1 MWLRLPLWW
10 WHATRDVTLEAA
22 AVIFAP
28 VDVLDEARSTATA
41 KAVMGRVRLRFTAPH
56 ACLTPANALRPPR
69 AQHLSEMSAA
79 ARPRWT
85 CDGEPNSLELLQAVD
100 PLTVAN
106 YGRRGGL
113 YSEDRQGH
121 RDAADAGG

>member
-85 CDGEPNSLELLQAVD
+85 CDGEPNSLELLQAD
-100 PLTVAN
+100 RLLQN